1 MPALAFIGLKSGIGS
16 KVAEFRWP
24 AGKEIS
30 SSIRSL
36 SIAEFV
42 AAVELAAVTL
52 NTMKGENLNEDTLNT
67 VHKLVEE
74 NTRMSKYIAEFES
87 KVDTNLQK
95 QMNEHT
101 ELLLSNHLLL
111 KNLTETLVTKDDI
124 QALHREERNEPQQKE
139 QKQQKQ
145 QRQQRQQEKLEFK
158 PNRWQEHLFKVSKE
172 SGLPLKEAMSCA
184 KETYTKL

>member
-42 AAVELAAVTL
+42 AAVELAAITV

-124 QALHREERNEPQQKE
+124 QALHREEKNEPQ

-145 QRQQRQQEKLEFK
+145 QRQQEKPEFK